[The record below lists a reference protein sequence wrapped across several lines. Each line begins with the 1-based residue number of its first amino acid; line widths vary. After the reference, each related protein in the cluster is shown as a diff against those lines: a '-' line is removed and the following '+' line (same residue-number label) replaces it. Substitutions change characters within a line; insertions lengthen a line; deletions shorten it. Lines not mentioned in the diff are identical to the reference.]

1 MLLAQ
6 SAECS
11 CITIGRGPSIR
22 NAFHA
27 SGRVVASGLAMGG
40 NNRHDGCLAVSIG
53 DDLRERG
60 WRQWR

>member
-22 NAFHA
+22 NALDA
-27 SGRVVASGLAMGG
+27 SGCVVASGLAMGG
-40 NNRHDGCLAVSIG
+40 NNRIDGCLAVSIG
-53 DDLRERG
+53 NDLRERG
-60 WRQWR
+60 GRHWR